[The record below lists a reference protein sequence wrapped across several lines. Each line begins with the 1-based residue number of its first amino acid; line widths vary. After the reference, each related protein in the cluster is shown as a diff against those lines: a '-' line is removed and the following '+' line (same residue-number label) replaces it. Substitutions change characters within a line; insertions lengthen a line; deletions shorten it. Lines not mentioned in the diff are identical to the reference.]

1 VKEKPAEELI
11 DRETHDALAVVVCGI
26 APPEGN
32 VAMSKSD
39 QSVVG
44 DGDAVSVVFE
54 IAQHLFWSTEGRLGI
69 DHPVLSEQRP
79 EPGSKGSRI
88 SERSEWPVELNRA
101 IVESCLERSDE
112 LPRKTQL
119 STLTGRKND
128 WRDEIQRS

>member
-1 VKEKPAEELI
+1 MKEKPAEELI
-11 DRETHDALAVVVCGI
+11 DRDTHDALAVVVCGI

-44 DGDAVSVVFE
+44 DGDAVSVVSE
-54 IAQHLFWSTEGRLGI
+54 IAQHVFWPTEGRLGI
-69 DHPVLSEQRP
+69 DHPVVSEQRP
-79 EPGSKGSRI
+79 EPGSEGSRI

-112 LPRKTQL
+112 LAGEDAAEHCDGQ
-119 STLTGRKND
+119 
-128 WRDEIQRS
+128 EE

>member
-1 VKEKPAEELI
+1 MKEKPAEELI

-32 VAMSKSD
+32 IAMSKSD

-44 DGDAVSVVFE
+44 DGDAVSVVSE
-54 IAQHLFWSTEGRLGI
+54 IAQHVFWSAEGRLGI

-79 EPGSKGSRI
+79 EPGGEGSRI

-112 LPRKTQL
+112 LAAEDVAEHLDGQ
-119 STLTGRKND
+119 
-128 WRDEIQRS
+128 EE

>member
-44 DGDAVSVVFE
+44 DGDAVSVVSE
-54 IAQHLFWSTEGRLGI
+54 IALHVFWSTEGRLGI

-79 EPGSKGSRI
+79 EPGSEGSRI

-101 IVESCLERSDE
+101 IAESCLESSDE
-112 LPRKTQL
+112 LAAEDAAEHFDGQ
-119 STLTGRKND
+119 
-128 WRDEIQRS
+128 EE

>member
-26 APPEGN
+26 APPEGD
-32 VAMSKSD
+32 VAMIKSD

-44 DGDAVSVVFE
+44 DGDAVSIVSE
-54 IAQHLFWSTEGRLGI
+54 ITQHVFWSTEGRLGI

-79 EPGSKGSRI
+79 EPGGEGSRI

-101 IVESCLERSDE
+101 IVESYLERSDE
-112 LPRKTQL
+112 LAAEDVAEHLDGQ
-119 STLTGRKND
+119 
-128 WRDEIQRS
+128 EE

>member
-11 DRETHDALAVVVCGI
+11 DRDTHDALAVVVCGI
-26 APPEGN
+26 APPKGN

-44 DGDAVSVVFE
+44 DGDAVSVVSE
-54 IAQHLFWSTEGRLGI
+54 IAQHVFWSTEGRLGI

-79 EPGSKGSRI
+79 EPGGEGSRI

-112 LPRKTQL
+112 LAGEDAAGAL
-119 STLTGRKND
+119 
-128 WRDEIQRS
+128 